1 MGEANYCK
9 NAVLSMHPC
18 SMIRPPLWSTFSQKN
33 SVSPVIMMVHNILHD
48 VMDDG
53 GGGGGLAILY
63 LIHDHLATMALF
75 SLNTEGRKVLLVT

>member
-1 MGEANYCK
+1 
-9 NAVLSMHPC
+9 
-18 SMIRPPLWSTFSQKN
+18 
-33 SVSPVIMMVHNILHD
+33 MM
-48 VMDDG
+48 G